1 MSPLF
6 FSIAGRLSNRNSAI
20 VVAQMSFV
28 NVLML
33 FFARTILAWVIEAT
47 SITVALFIAAAA
59 MSSLVY
65 FGKIGSDSR

>member
-1 MSPLF
+1 
-6 FSIAGRLSNRNSAI
+6 
-20 VVAQMSFV
+20 MSFV

-59 MSSLVY
+59 MSSLFY
-65 FGKIGSDSR
+65 FGKIGSDSRSK